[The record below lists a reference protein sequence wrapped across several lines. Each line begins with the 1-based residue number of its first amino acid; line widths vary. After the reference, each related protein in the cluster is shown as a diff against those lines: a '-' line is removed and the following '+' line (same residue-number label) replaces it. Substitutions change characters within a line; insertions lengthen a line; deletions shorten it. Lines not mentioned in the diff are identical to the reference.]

1 MHRSFALYFLLVP
14 LIAGCTP
21 TIPVE
26 RDFGTSALSRSGPT
40 APEFAEFNDYDPSR
54 NALVAAQLCATPY
67 TEIDEKTI
75 PAEPGQMAAWRARC
89 NRYAPE
95 FVP

>member
-1 MHRSFALYFLLVP
+1 MRRSVALYLLILP
-14 LIAGCTP
+14 LFAGCTP

-26 RDFGTSALSRSGPT
+26 RDFGISALSRGGPT

-54 NALVAAQLCATPY
+54 NALLAEQICATPY

-75 PAEPGQMAAWRARC
+75 PAEPGQMVAWRASC
-89 NRYAPE
+89 ERYTAGLTP
-95 FVP
+95 